1 MTDSRPEPEQATKT
15 AEDAGPVV
23 RILRRVLGG
32 IAALLVF
39 GMMVVTVIDVAG
51 RYLFSAP
58 LPGAFEVTEIALAV
72 VIFLGLPLVCFE
84 DGHISV
90 SLITERLRGMA
101 RRLQSAGAAL
111 IGGVTLALV
120 AWRIYEHGAQLASYG
135 DVTIFLR
142 LPKGPIAY
150 LLSALTAVSAVYLIL
165 RGIRLLISR
174 RPPLFPVGG
183 GSAPVDRSR
192 DL

>member
-1 MTDSRPEPEQATKT
+1 MTDPRPASDKKTKT
-15 AEDAGPVV
+15 VEDTGPVV
-23 RILRRVLGG
+23 RFLRRALGG
-32 IAALLVF
+32 VAAVLVF
-39 GMMVVTVIDVAG
+39 GMMMVTVIDVAG

-58 LPGAFEVTEIALAV
+58 LPGAFEVTEITLAI

-90 SLITERLRGMA
+90 SLITERLHGLA

-111 IGGVTLALV
+111 IGGATLALV
-120 AWRIYEHGAQLASYG
+120 AWRLFEHGAQLASYG

-150 LLSALTAVSAVYLIL
+150 LLSALAAISAFYLFY
-165 RGIRLLISR
+165 RGIRLLISK
-174 RPPLFPVGG
+174 RPPPFPVGG
-183 GSAPVDRSR
+183 DRT
-192 DL
+192 DDA

>member
-1 MTDSRPEPEQATKT
+1 MTDPRPASDKEVKT
-15 AEDAGPVV
+15 VADTGPVV
-23 RILRRVLGG
+23 RFLRRVLGG
-32 IAALLVF
+32 VAALLVF
-39 GMMVVTVIDVAG
+39 GMMLVTVIDVAG
-51 RYLFSAP
+51 RYLFAAP
-58 LPGAFEVTEIALAV
+58 LPGAFEVTEITLAI

-90 SLITERLRGMA
+90 SLITERLRGVA

-111 IGGVTLALV
+111 IGGATLALV

-150 LLSALTAVSAVYLIL
+150 LLSALAAISAFYLFY
-165 RGIRLLISR
+165 RGIRLLDSR
-174 RPPLFPVGG
+174 RPPPFPDGG
-183 GSAPVDRSR
+183 GNRTDDA
-192 DL
+192 

>member
-1 MTDSRPEPEQATKT
+1 MTDPRPVSEYETKT
-15 AEDAGPVV
+15 TADTGPVV
-23 RILRRVLGG
+23 RTIRRVLGG

-39 GMMVVTVIDVAG
+39 VMMIITVIDVAG

-58 LPGAFEVTEIALAV
+58 LPGAFEITEITLAI

-90 SLITERLRGMA
+90 SLITDRLHGVA

-111 IGGVTLALV
+111 IGGATLALV

-150 LLSALTAVSAVYLIL
+150 LLAALTAVSAVYLLI
-165 RGIRLLISR
+165 RGIRLLISK
-174 RPPLFPVGG
+174 RPPLFPA
-183 GSAPVDRSR
+183 GSGDAEHGTPR
-192 DL
+192 DT